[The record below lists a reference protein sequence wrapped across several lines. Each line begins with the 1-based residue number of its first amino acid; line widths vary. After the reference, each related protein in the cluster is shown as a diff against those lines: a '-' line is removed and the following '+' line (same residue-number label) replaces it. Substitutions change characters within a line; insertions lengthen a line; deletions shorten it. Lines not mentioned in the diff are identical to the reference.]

1 MQNQSCTYLLPRE
14 LGFDVELYVCQILKL
29 FGFWQKF
36 EHVKG
41 MLSAAHVQTCGGVN
55 NKNKLVFFSK
65 KNCFGNQLELTNSGT
80 SIITDIRYMKLE
92 KYNNNDEI
100 YCQVVN
106 CSPKIVDVYNLTLHI
121 EGV

>member
-1 MQNQSCTYLLPRE
+1 
-14 LGFDVELYVCQILKL
+14 
-29 FGFWQKF
+29 
-36 EHVKG
+36 

-55 NKNKLVFFSK
+55 NRNKLVFFSN

-106 CSPKIVDVYNLTLHI
+106 CSHKIVDGYNLTLHI